1 LFVILQ
7 NYSPGN
13 RRRFSGRPPASSSQP
28 AAVASAGKM
37 KQTGTE
43 SGTFLIR
50 YLTKGFAAAIRR
62 NMPEKKPVGVQEDGV
77 EVPYERLEPE
87 TLRNLIQ
94 EFVTRDGNDWDDAG
108 GILEDK
114 VAQVMRQLQNRKAK
128 VVFDL
133 KSQTANIVACP

>member
-1 LFVILQ
+1 
-7 NYSPGN
+7 
-13 RRRFSGRPPASSSQP
+13 
-28 AAVASAGKM
+28 M

-50 YLTKGFAAAIRR
+50 YLTKRFSAAIRR

-94 EFVTRDGNDWDDAG
+94 EFVARDGNDWDDAG

-114 VAQVMRQLQNRKAK
+114 VAQVMRQLRNRKAK